1 MSVYKSIFVS
11 DEFEGLEAGTQV
23 QGIDG
28 SVRVFGE
35 SAFSSLEQAVSF
47 AGGKEL
53 SATDH
58 RDAVKLIVL
67 FFFNTNTALQSSPRK
82 ETLFS
87 LTQSII
93 SIFILTSIQKAVIE
107 NQYILGSLLVVRDIE
122 MT

>member
-1 MSVYKSIFVS
+1 MKIKILKSLAVRINEMSCPV
-11 DEFEGLEAGTQV
+11 
-23 QGIDG
+23 
-28 SVRVFGE
+28 
-35 SAFSSLEQAVSF
+35 
-47 AGGKEL
+47 L